1 VVLASYV
8 CQQPADLEAA
18 LTMVALWPG
27 TTHSVSLYVCVCV
40 DGWSC
45 LSVCVCVWILMP
57 VCVCMLICLSV
68 CVCVCVWML
77 MPVSLSLSLCKWTI
91 MPVCVCVCMLMPV
104 WVGGWVGGP
113 EAEAGEALD
122 HLLFLTDGRRLYDA
136 ALSIYDAKLAHTIA
150 RRTQRVCL
158 SLSVC
163 LCLCLCACACDY
175 VHVHVCG
182 KERGVPYSYHEWTRS
197 VSSPHVCVCVCVC
210 ACSCACIYDHL
221 SLPLYVYT
229 NRMRASHRIRAST
242 RPS

>member
-27 TTHSVSLYVCVCV
+27 TTHSVSVCVCV
-40 DGWSC
+40 CGWMVMP
-45 LSVCVCVWILMP
+45 VCVCVCVYVEDHACLC

-77 MPVSLSLSLCKWTI
+77 MPVSLSLSVYVDYHACLG
-91 MPVCVCVCMLMPV
+91 VCVCMLMPV
-104 WVGGWVGGP
+104 CVGGWVGGP

-158 SLSVC
+158 SLCV
-163 LCLCLCACACDY
+163 
-175 VHVHVCG
+175 
-182 KERGVPYSYHEWTRS
+182 S
-197 VSSPHVCVCVCVC
+197 VSVCVCV
-210 ACSCACIYDHL
+210 
-221 SLPLYVYT
+221 
-229 NRMRASHRIRAST
+229 
-242 RPS
+242 